1 VGVTAPIVP
10 AAPAPAGP
18 STTPARRQLRLLTPA
33 TPLHRAPEP
42 DPALLERAVEL
53 KTLDEAVRRVTE
65 GEGSAIVIE
74 AAAGLGKT
82 ALLDHAARAA
92 ARAGCIVRRATP
104 TQTERDFSFGV
115 LRALLE
121 APVRAAAGPRRAALL
136 DGATRPA
143 AMLLLGDA
151 RHEADPGIAM
161 AHSALWLSAE
171 LAAGRGLVLIVDDA
185 HHADARSLEILAYL
199 ARRSGDVPVLLMI
212 ATRPNATLIE
222 NQEPV
227 TVLRPPPLT
236 GGAPWLLAALAHQL
250 KHDPACRTIAPV
262 VQDAVRRR
270 LSELTPT
277 EREIATTAAVLG
289 DGDALIHPLIAAAIR
304 EELTAS
310 DRARMRR
317 LEPALTAR
325 RWSTALLH
333 ARARVL
339 LAEGRFED
347 AYAAACEVGVRDE
360 RHGWRATAAVAL
372 AHLGRH
378 EEAIALADEELA
390 SVRSA
395 NAPAAIAAALLARV
409 VAEPDHAARAQRA
422 AQALDELADRPVG
435 LETVGLRLEL
445 GSALRRTGRR
455 IEAREPLRTALA
467 EADRAGAHALAGRA
481 RRELVATGLRPR
493 RAALEG
499 AGALTPRQRQICEL
513 AARGKGNR
521 AIAAEL
527 FLSVKTVETHLAA
540 AYGKLGVRTRS
551 QLAGRI

>member
-1 VGVTAPIVP
+1 MGVLATAR
-10 AAPAPAGP
+10 APRPVLRDRP
-18 STTPARRQLRLLTPA
+18 LRLLAPPA
-33 TPLHRAPEP
+33 EIAHEAEP
-42 DPALLERAVEL
+42 DAPLLERAHEL
-53 KTLDEAVRRVTE
+53 NTLDKAVERLSA

-104 TQTERDFSFGV
+104 TVTERDFTFGV

-136 DGATRPA
+136 DGAARPA
-143 AMLLLGDA
+143 AMLLLGDV
-151 RHEADPGIAM
+151 RHEADPGIAL
-161 AHSALWLSAE
+161 AHSVLWLSAE
-171 LAAGRGLVLIVDDA
+171 IAAGRGLVLIVDDA
-185 HHADARSLEILAYL
+185 HLADPSSLQILAYL
-199 ARRSGDVPVLLMI
+199 ARRIGDVPVLLMI
-212 ATRPNATLIE
+212 ATRPNATLIAS
-222 NQEPV
+222 QEAV
-227 TVLRPPPLT
+227 TVLRPAPLT
-236 GGAPWLLAALAHQL
+236 DGAPWLLAALAHQL
-250 KHDPACRTIAPV
+250 KHDPTCRTIAPAV
-262 VQDAVRRR
+262 RQAVRRR
-270 LSELTPT
+270 LAELTPA
-277 EREIATTAAVLG
+277 EREIATTASVLG
-289 DGDALIHPLIAAAIR
+289 DGDALVHPLIAAAIR

-317 LEPALTAR
+317 LEPALNAK

-333 ARARVL
+333 ARARLL
-339 LAEGRFED
+339 LAQGRFED
-347 AYAAACEVGVRDE
+347 AYATACEVGARDE

-378 EEAIALADEELA
+378 DEAIALADDELA
-390 SVRSA
+390 RARSA
-395 NAPAAIAAALLARV
+395 DHPALATALLARV
-409 VAEPDHAARAQRA
+409 VAEPDQHARAQRA
-422 AQALDELADRPVG
+422 AQSLDELADRPVG

-467 EADRAGAHALAGRA
+467 EADRAGAHTLAQRA
-481 RRELVATGLRPR
+481 RRELVASGLRPR

-513 AARGKGNR
+513 AAAGKGNR

-527 FLSVKTVETHLAA
+527 FLSIKTVETHLAA

>member
-1 VGVTAPIVP
+1 MGVTAPAAP
-10 AAPAPAGP
+10 AAPAPTGP
-18 STTPARRQLRLLTPA
+18 TTTPARRQLRLLTPPA
-33 TPLHRAPEP
+33 PIHRPAVPEPEP
-42 DPALLERAVEL
+42 DPPLLERALEL
-53 KTLDEAVRRVTE
+53 RTLNEAVQRLTE
-65 GEGSAIVIE
+65 GEGSAIVVE

-92 ARAGCIVRRATP
+92 ARAGAVVRRATP
-104 TQTERDFSFGV
+104 TQTERDFPFGV

-136 DGATRPA
+136 EGTARPA
-143 AMLLLGDA
+143 AKLLLGDA
-151 RHEADPGIAM
+151 AHDAGSDVAM
-161 AHSALWLSAE
+161 AHSVLWLSAE

-185 HHADARSLEILAYL
+185 HLADAASLEILAYL
-199 ARRSGDVPVLLMI
+199 ARRIADVPVLLMI
-212 ATRPNATLIE
+212 ATRPSSTLIAS
-222 NQEPV
+222 QESV
-227 TVLRPPPLT
+227 TVLRPAPLS

-250 KHDPACRTIAPV
+250 KHDPACRTLAPM
-262 VQDAVRRR
+262 VQQAVRRR
-270 LSELTPT
+270 LAELTPT
-277 EREIATTAAVLG
+277 EREIATTASVLG
-289 DGDALIHPLIAAAIR
+289 EGDALIHPLIAAAIR

-317 LEPALTAR
+317 LEPALMAA

-339 LAEGRFED
+339 LADGRFED
-347 AYAAACEVGVRDE
+347 AYAAACEVGARDD

-372 AHLGRH
+372 AHLARH
-378 EEAIALADEELA
+378 DEAIALADDELA
-390 SVRSA
+390 LRRSA
-395 NAPAAIAAALLARV
+395 EALLARV
-409 VAEPDHAARAQRA
+409 VAEPDHAARAHRA
-422 AQALDELADRPVG
+422 AHALAELQDRPVG

-499 AGALTPRQRQICEL
+499 PGALTPRQRQICEL
-513 AARGKGNR
+513 AAQGKGNR

-540 AYGKLGVRTRS
+540 AYGKLGVRTRA